1 MSGLAGGFSVAAI
14 VPLGGGARKH
24 LRYSEKLAIRA
35 HEVRRFPPIAK
46 NAMDGARNVLM
57 TLEIVKNHSLE

>member
-14 VPLGGGARKH
+14 VPLEGG
-24 LRYSEKLAIRA
+24 LRNED
-35 HEVRRFPPIAK
+35 EVRSLPPIAK